1 MNLLIVALEHPTPID
16 ITAGEVLVVAP
27 ALNSRL
33 RHWLS
38 DDDAAL
44 AHADQRATAWVDQL
58 SRGGVLAHGHVG
70 DADPLQAI
78 ADVLA
83 LFPADEILVVA
94 GSTHANHLA
103 DELVRRAGNRFGM
116 PIGHARVALA
126 DAA

>member
-33 RHWLS
+33 RHWMS

-44 AHADQRATAWVDQL
+44 AHAGERATAWVDQL
-58 SRGGVLAHGHVG
+58 RRGGVLAHGHVG

-78 ADVLA
+78 ADVLP
-83 LFPADEILVVA
+83 LFPADEILIAA
-94 GSTHANHLA
+94 GSAHGNHLA
-103 DELVRRAGNRFGM
+103 DELV
-116 PIGHARVALA
+116 
-126 DAA
+126 